1 MPRIARGLADGKIYH
16 VLNRGNAKQEVFHY
30 KEDYSDFMRLL
41 KEAKERFSII
51 LAYCLMPNHFHL
63 VVQPTQGNQLSK
75 GMQWLMTSHVRRY
88 HKSNGPSGHIWE
100 GRFKSFLVQE
110 DEHLITVL
118 RYLEGNPVRAGL
130 AASAREWAWSSHR
143 ERIGEIPPF
152 VLDPLPLGI
161 PQDWTG
167 YTDRALSASDLNK
180 LRTAVKRQSPFGDP
194 IWQIEIGEKLNLLST
209 LRPQGRPRKG

>member
-1 MPRIARGLADGKIYH
+1 MADDEPRPPLP
-16 VLNRGNAKQEVFHY
+16 QEQ
-30 KEDYSDFMRLL
+30 R
-41 KEAKERFSII
+41 
-51 LAYCLMPNHFHL
+51 
-63 VVQPTQGNQLSK
+63 
-75 GMQWLMTSHVRRY
+75 
-88 HKSNGPSGHIWE
+88 PSGHIWE

-180 LRTAVKRQSPFGDP
+180 LRTAVKR
-194 IWQIEIGEKLNLLST
+194 
-209 LRPQGRPRKG
+209 